1 MSLVIRNARDIYG
14 HSSDIFI
21 AGSRFVDYLPA
32 DNQVIDANGQLVL
45 PGLVDLHTHLREPGG
60 EEAETIASGSAA
72 AAHGGYTCVFA
83 MANTDPVTD
92 SVAKVQ
98 KIREKAAGASA
109 QVEVIAAI
117 TEGLAGEKL
126 TDIDALAEAGVNVFS
141 DDGHC
146 VMDANV
152 MRRALEAAARN
163 NVLIAQHCQD
173 HNLAGATACADE
185 ASIAKQLGLAGWPW
199 PAEAIIIARDAMLA
213 ELTGARVHA
222 CHVSTAQSVEV
233 VRWAKARG
241 IRISAEVTPHHLL
254 LTSERLTS
262 LDTRFKVNPPLRGYE
277 DVEAVRAGLAD
288 GTIDIVGTDH
298 APHSQVSKNQPFPLA
313 KPGMT
318 GLEQALAVVIET
330 MIKPGLMGWDRLVDV
345 MSYQPA
351 YLGKAK
357 GQGHEIA
364 VGQPANLVLI
374 DPDRRCLVEAANSVS
389 KGINNPYSGL
399 ELPDPITLTIKNGE
413 ITYRR

>member
-1 MSLVIRNARDIYG
+1 MSLVIRNARDVHG
-14 HSSDIFI
+14 HERDFFI
-21 AGSRFVDYLPA
+21 ADGYFVAAEPQGS
-32 DNQVIDANGQLVL
+32 QIIDAKSQLAL

-83 MANTDPVTD
+83 MANTNPVTD

-98 KIREKAAGASA
+98 RIREKATGVSA
-109 QVEVIAAI
+109 QVEVVGAI
-117 TEGLAGEKL
+117 TEGLEGKKL

-152 MRRALEAAARN
+152 MRKALEATARN
-163 NVLIAQHCQD
+163 DALIAQHPQD

-185 ASIAKQLGLAGWPW
+185 ASIAKQLGLPGWPW

-222 CHVSTAQSVEV
+222 CHISTAQSVAV

-241 IRISAEVTPHHLL
+241 IKISAEVTPHHLL
-254 LTSERLTS
+254 LTSDKLTS
-262 LDTRFKVNPPLRGYE
+262 LDTRFKVNPPLRGRQ
-277 DVEAVRAGLAD
+277 DIEALRAGLAD
-288 GTIDIVGTDH
+288 ATIDIVGTDH
-298 APHSQVSKNQPFPLA
+298 APHSQASKSQPFPLA

-330 MIKPGLMGWDRLVDV
+330 MIKPGLMGWDRLVEV
-345 MSYQPA
+345 MSYKPA
-351 YLGKAK
+351 YLGKAT
-357 GQGHEIA
+357 GQGHEIT

-374 DPDRRCLVEAANSVS
+374 NPDRRAIVDAANSFS
-389 KGINNPYSGL
+389 QGKNNPYHGL
-399 ELPDPITLTIKNGE
+399 ELPDPITLTIRNGE
-413 ITYRR
+413 ITYRS

>member
-1 MSLVIRNARDIYG
+1 MSLVIRNARNIYG

-21 AGSRFVDYLPA
+21 AGSRFVDHLPA

-60 EEAETIASGSAA
+60 EESETIASGTAA

-98 KIREKAAGASA
+98 KIREKAAGVSA
-109 QVEVIAAI
+109 QVEVVGAI
-117 TEGLAGEKL
+117 TEGLAGKKL

-254 LTSERLTS
+254 LTSDKLTS

-298 APHSQVSKNQPFPLA
+298 APHSQASKNQPFPLA

-345 MSYQPA
+345 MSHQPA
-351 YLGKAK
+351 YLGKAT

-374 DPDRRCLVEAANSVS
+374 DPDRRCLVESANSVS
-389 KGINNPYSGL
+389 KGINNPYIGL
-399 ELPDPITLTIKNGE
+399 DLPDPITLTIKNGE